1 MCARSKSATRCNLG
15 SLMVAVGSIMPKLFL
30 VSTGAQNLMWV
41 VIVVAMD
48 SFTFV
53 FNIIEAFLDNGANLM
68 SGSAIIIWL
77 EWMDGS

>member
-1 MCARSKSATRCNLG
+1 
-15 SLMVAVGSIMPKLFL
+15 MVFDFIVPHLLL
-30 VSTGAQNLMWV
+30 VTITVWNLMNL
-41 VIVVAMD
+41 VIVVTTD
-48 SFTFV
+48 KNFTFV